1 MKLGLI
7 DLNTGNLE
15 SLKSAI
21 TKLNIKYK
29 ICKNSFDF
37 EEVDK
42 IILPGV
48 GAFKDFMTKL
58 NSSGISK
65 IILNKIEKNISILG
79 VCVGFQVLFSES
91 SEHGKSKG
99 LNILN
104 GKIINFKDISKQIK
118 VPHVG
123 WNECQIINKENL
135 LNRINT
141 KPKLFL
147 LHGDMDSIVPPNH
160 LLESKEFF
168 LKIDY
173 KVKTKLLKNC
183 EHHISTEASSLALEF
198 IKNNLYK

>member
-65 IILNKIEKNISILG
+65 IIPIRIKI
-79 VCVGFQVLFSES
+79 
-91 SEHGKSKG
+91 
-99 LNILN
+99 
-104 GKIINFKDISKQIK
+104 
-118 VPHVG
+118 
-123 WNECQIINKENL
+123 
-135 LNRINT
+135 
-141 KPKLFL
+141 
-147 LHGDMDSIVPPNH
+147 
-160 LLESKEFF
+160 
-168 LKIDY
+168 
-173 KVKTKLLKNC
+173 
-183 EHHISTEASSLALEF
+183 
-198 IKNNLYK
+198 